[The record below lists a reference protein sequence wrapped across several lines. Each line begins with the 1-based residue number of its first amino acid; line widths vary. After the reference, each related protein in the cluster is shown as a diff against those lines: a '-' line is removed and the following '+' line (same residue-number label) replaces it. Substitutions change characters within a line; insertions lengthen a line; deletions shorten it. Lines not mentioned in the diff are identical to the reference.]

1 VVNLVQ
7 SQFKVPYRKNFLF
20 WHCCLFCFCRSRKN
34 NDNEFFPRDGNRKFS
49 YHLIFGSIFVQRKFL
64 NEHLP
69 FLTMFLI
76 LVCSVPLDPKIVLSH
91 ISKTDILGHIRF
103 DFSLVFQVLC
113 TLWTPYS
120 DTPNPCSWHCC
131 FCHGRVESGFT
142 DLLFLSRSGRVGFH
156 GSDNPLVESLSHIPS
171 VTTRETWLWRVCV
184 CSHKFSRTGV
194 VQYCV
199 YYKRWCGF
207 VWYVTI
213 KRELN
218 KRLIYECRCYERLK
232 KLRDLHASHYT
243 VLYTVLRGSLR

>member
-1 VVNLVQ
+1 MVNLVQ

-120 DTPNPCSWHCC
+120 DTPNPCSWHC
-131 FCHGRVESGFT
+131 
-142 DLLFLSRSGRVGFH
+142 
-156 GSDNPLVESLSHIPS
+156 LSHIPS